1 MTEDTPKYGY
11 IVMDEM
17 PDELIRYN
25 KNRQW
30 RKTPFGSY
38 YKINPD
44 LNLHI
49 EAMDFHT
56 LLRNAKER
64 NNPFFDHLFTSKM

>member
-1 MTEDTPKYGY
+1 MTKDTPKFGY
-11 IVMDEM
+11 VVMDEM
-17 PDELIRYN
+17 PERLIEYN
-25 KNRQW
+25 LSHQW

-49 EAMDFHT
+49 EALDFQT

-64 NNPFFDHLFTSKM
+64 NNPFFDHLFTAKV

>member
-1 MTEDTPKYGY
+1 
-11 IVMDEM
+11 MDEM
-17 PDELIRYN
+17 PSQLVEYN
-25 KNRQW
+25 KYKGW

-49 EAMDFHT
+49 EAMDFQC
-56 LLRNAKER
+56 LLKNAMER
-64 NNPFFDHLFTSKM
+64 NNPFFDHLFADNAHL